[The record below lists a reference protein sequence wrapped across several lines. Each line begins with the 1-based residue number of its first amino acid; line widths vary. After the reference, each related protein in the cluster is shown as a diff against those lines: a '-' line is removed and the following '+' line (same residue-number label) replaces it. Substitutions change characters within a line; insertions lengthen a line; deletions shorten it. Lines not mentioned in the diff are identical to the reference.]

1 MIPPLFS
8 QNRYLSMKSQIFDL
22 IKLLYCGIMMLFFQF
37 KNKYYQLNNKNYK
50 YKNFHSQFGEDRYI
64 WKNIELPRK
73 GVFVDI
79 GAGHPISYSNTYF
92 WEKNDWEGICID
104 ADINQ
109 VNLLKTERPNVEWAA
124 ISPEEGEI
132 EFFPAFLP
140 ELSTTK
146 QNDKN
151 GGLIK
156 IRFKDSVKVPSF
168 RLETI
173 LEKHQIGIIDILDI
187 DVEGT
192 ELEVWETFDYEK
204 HRPQVVIIEYYTLGL
219 GDKSEQIKE
228 FFSKLPYQLVH
239 TTCSNFIFVNRETE
253 VMSDKS
259 HIL

>member
-1 MIPPLFS
+1 
-8 QNRYLSMKSQIFDL
+8 MKSELLNL
-22 IKLLYCGIMMLFFQF
+22 IRLIYCGIMMLVFKF
-37 KNKYYQLNNKNYK
+37 KNKYYKLNNKNYK

-64 WKNIELPRK
+64 FEKIELPQK

-79 GAGHPISYSNTYF
+79 GAGHPIFYSNTYF
-92 WEKNDWEGICID
+92 FEKNGWEGVCID

-109 VNLLKTERPNVEWAA
+109 VNLLKAERSNVEWAA

-146 QNDKN
+146 PKDEHE
-151 GGLIK
+151 GLIK
-156 IRFKDSVKVPSF
+156 IPFKDTVKVLSF
-168 RLETI
+168 RLETL
-173 LEKHQIGIIDILDI
+173 LEKYNIGVIDILDI

-192 ELEVWETFDYEK
+192 ELEVLETFDYEK
-204 HRPQVVIIEYYTLGL
+204 HRPQVVIIEYYGLGL
-219 GDKSEQIKE
+219 GDKSEKIKE
-228 FFSKLPYQLVH
+228 FFSKLPYRLVH
-239 TTCSNFIFVNRETE
+239 TTCSNLIFVNQERE

>member
-1 MIPPLFS
+1 
-8 QNRYLSMKSQIFDL
+8 MKNEILNLLRL
-22 IKLLYCGIMMLFFQF
+22 IYCGLIMLFFKF
-37 KNKYYQLNNKNYK
+37 KNKYYKLNNKNYK

-64 WKNIELPRK
+64 FENIELPQK

-79 GAGHPISYSNTYF
+79 GAGHPIYYSNTYF
-92 WEKNDWEGICID
+92 FEKNGWQGICID

-109 VNLLKTERPNVEWAA
+109 VNLLKTERSNVEWVA

-146 QNDKN
+146 QNDKYR
-151 GGLIK
+151 GLIQ
-156 IRFKDSVKVPSF
+156 IPFKETVKVLSF

-173 LEKHQIGIIDILDI
+173 LKKYNIAVIDILDI

-192 ELEVWETFDYEK
+192 ELEVWGTFDYQK
-204 HRPQVVIIEYYTLGL
+204 HRPQVVIIEYYGLGL
-219 GDKSEQIKE
+219 GDKSEKIKE

-239 TTCSNFIFVNRETE
+239 TTCSNFIFVNQERQ